1 MNKKV
6 TVQESRAIVKRVLSQ
21 LKAKGLLKESP
32 EGESNKMTTDL
43 QNCVSQLT
51 AMKDQIGQ
59 ILITN
64 MDSEE
69 TTILSLIDNQIDFI
83 STTIN
88 NLITTSTAGLTEM
101 DNPAVNMSVDKVI
114 EKPDVLKKLEDK
126 KIDVNVVDDDGK
138 SLVENSWSVNP
149 SHEWERIRGWQ
160 HEILALKSEMDK
172 LKSDSVGFI
181 DEKGYKEQIAD
192 LYAKIKEIKE
202 NLLDPL
208 AMKHNR
214 IPVMAENKK
223 LSSNRSRRG
232 SVVLFCC

>member
-223 LSSNRSRRG
+223 LSSNRSRR
-232 SVVLFCC
+232 

>member
-6 TVQESRAIVKRVLSQ
+6 SVQESRAIVKRVLSQ

-69 TTILSLIDNQIDFI
+69 TTLLSLIDNQIDFI
-83 STTIN
+83 STTLN
-88 NLITTSTAGLTEM
+88 NLITTSTAGLVEM

-126 KIDVNVVDDDGK
+126 KIDVNVVDSDGK
-138 SLVENSWSVNP
+138 SLVEEEDSYSNKDKMVKKP
-149 SHEWERIRGWQ
+149 YGITKPKGEVYTDKPG
-160 HEILALKSEMDK
+160 KS
-172 LKSDSVGFI
+172 
-181 DEKGYKEQIAD
+181 
-192 LYAKIKEIKE
+192 
-202 NLLDPL
+202 
-208 AMKHNR
+208 
-214 IPVMAENKK
+214 KK
-223 LSSNRSRRG
+223 
-232 SVVLFCC
+232 